1 MTIVPH
7 SRPKALATSTVA
19 VAALGLA
26 APAAAQQT
34 QDDSPVAAAVAPE
47 KMDRDHVTI
56 GIGAAALADFQGS
69 RHYQIQPAPIV
80 DVEQGRF
87 FAKSGEGIGIKVINT
102 PNFQAGVSVN
112 WMRGYDAEDVPEGI
126 GELKS
131 TFGGRAFV
139 SGQFA
144 GFAAT
149 IAVTAPVFGGDADGV
164 FANARIAYPVR
175 VSDSI
180 TISPAVGVS
189 WADGKFMRRYFGVN
203 EAQAVASGLPVYEPS
218 SGFKDVD
225 ARLAASFRLTRRI
238 SLVGIGMITRNLDRA
253 TDSPFNQ
260 RRWSPAGVLG
270 LAYTF

>member
-1 MTIVPH
+1 MTIVRLFWPQ
-7 SRPKALATSTVA
+7 ALATSA
-19 VAALGLA
+19 VVIATFGLA
-26 APAAAQQT
+26 TPAAAQQA
-34 QDDSPVAAAVAPE
+34 DDTETFAEAAAPGRA
-47 KMDRDHVTI
+47 DRNHVTV

-69 RHYQIQPAPIV
+69 RHYEIQPAPII
-80 DVEQGRF
+80 DIEQGRF
-87 FAKSGEGIGIKVINT
+87 FAKTGEGIGIKVINT

-139 SGQFA
+139 SSQFA

-149 IAVTAPVFGGDADGV
+149 VAVTAPVFGGDAEGV
-164 FANARIAYPVR
+164 LANARIAYPVR

-180 TISPAVGVS
+180 TISPALGVS
-189 WADGKFMRRYFGVN
+189 WADGKFIRRYFGVN
-203 EAQAVASGLPVYEPS
+203 EAQAMASGLPVYQPS

-225 ARLAASFRLTRRI
+225 ARLAASFRLTRKI

-253 TDSPFNQ
+253 TNSPFVE

>member
-1 MTIVPH
+1 MTIVPL
-7 SRPKALATSTVA
+7 SRPKALATSAVA
-19 VAALGLA
+19 IAALGLA

-34 QDDSPVAAAVAPE
+34 EDDSPVAATVAPE
-47 KMDRDHVTI
+47 KIDRDHVTI

-149 IAVTAPVFGGDADGV
+149 LAVTAPVFGGDAEGV

-175 VSDSI
+175 VSDTI

>member
-1 MTIVPH
+1 MTKVPP
-7 SRPKALATSTVA
+7 SWPQAFSMSGVVIAAFGLATPALAQQVDDTQTFA
-19 VAALGLA
+19 E
-26 APAAAQQT
+26 AAAS
-34 QDDSPVAAAVAPE
+34 DRI
-47 KMDRDHVTI
+47 DRDHVTI

-69 RHYQIQPAPIV
+69 RHYQIQPAPII
-80 DVEQGRF
+80 DIEQGRF

-102 PNFQAGVSVN
+102 TNFQAGLSVN
-112 WMRGYDAEDVPEGI
+112 WMRGYDAKDVPEGI

-149 IAVTAPVFGGDADGV
+149 VAVTAPVFGGDAEGV
-164 FANARIAYPVR
+164 LTSARIAYPVR
-175 VSDSI
+175 LSSSI

-189 WADGKFMRRYFGVN
+189 WADGKYMRRYFGVN
-203 EAQAVASGLPVYEPS
+203 EEQAAASDLPVYQPS

-225 ARLAASFRLTRRI
+225 ARLAVSFRLTRKI
-238 SLVGIGMITRNLDRA
+238 SLVVIGMITRNLDRV
-253 TDSPFNQ
+253 TGSPFVE

-270 LAYTF
+270 VAYTF

>member
-1 MTIVPH
+1 MTIVPTFWPH
-7 SRPKALATSTVA
+7 AFSMSGV
-19 VAALGLA
+19 VIAAFALA
-26 APAAAQQT
+26 APAAAQQVKN
-34 QDDSPVAAAVAPE
+34 DSPVAAAVTPE
-47 KMDRDHVTI
+47 KIDRDHVTI
-56 GIGAAALADFQGS
+56 GIGAAALPDFQGS
-69 RHYQIQPAPIV
+69 RHYQIQPAPII

-87 FAKSGEGIGIKVINT
+87 FARTGDGIGIKVFNT
-102 PNFQAGVSVN
+102 RNFQAGVSVN

-149 IAVTAPVFGGDADGV
+149 VAVTAPVFGGDAEGML
-164 FANARIAYPVR
+164 ANARIAYPVR

-238 SLVGIGMITRNLDRA
+238 SLVGIGMITRSLDRA
-253 TDSPFNQ
+253 TYSPFNQ

>member
-34 QDDSPVAAAVAPE
+34 QDDPPVAAAVAPE
-47 KMDRDHVTI
+47 KIDRDHVTI

-149 IAVTAPVFGGDADGV
+149 VAVTAPVFGGDAEGV
-164 FANARIAYPVR
+164 LANARIAYPVR
-175 VSDSI
+175 VSDTI

-203 EAQAVASGLPVYEPS
+203 EAQALASGLPVYEPS